1 MYTIALENQAQ
12 VVKKFKREITASDK
26 RILELLFSLA
36 IKHTTILVGNRY
48 LAKRLGM
55 HVSTVKRC
63 LRKIG
68 FLFFNR
74 KSRIKDNWQITSITT
89 LLPEWLHV
97 DNLRWLAKKYLPSLF
112 RFPVLR
118 QKSEAKLLLSANTKL
133 QGEMNHRSSP
143 PIYIK
148 LLSNIKSPKK
158 GAYMYES
165 DKPDYIKTFQKEK
178 KYQKQENQ
186 QPSPRYK
193 PYVHIPPKP
202 RNPKEDAQRVIE
214 FLSSTDPKYKDAH
227 DFLAFL
233 GNDIVTKLI
242 TTKMAPTGREV
253 D

>member
-48 LAKRLGM
+48 IAKRLGI

-63 LRKIG
+63 IKKITT
-68 FLFFNR
+68 LFFNR
-74 KSRIKDNWQITSITT
+74 KRRWKDNKEITCLTT
-89 LLPEWLHV
+89 LLPEWLHI

-118 QKSEAKLLLSANTKL
+118 QKADAKLLLSSNTKL
-133 QGEMNHRSSP
+133 QGEMNHRSSTP
-143 PIYIK
+143 YIYK
-148 LLSNIKSPKK
+148 LLSNTKSPKK
-158 GAYMYES
+158 GTRMFES
-165 DKPDYIKTFQKEK
+165 EKPDYVKTFQKEK
-178 KYQKQENQ
+178 YNQKQENQ
-186 QPSPRYK
+186 QPTPRYK
-193 PYVHIPPKP
+193 PYVHTPPKP
-202 RNPKEDAQRVIE
+202 RNYKQDAQQVIE

-233 GNDIVTKLI
+233 GNEIVTKLV
-242 TTKMAPTGREV
+242 TTKMAPTGPEV

>member
-36 IKHTTILVGNRY
+36 IKHTRILVGNRY
-48 LAKRLGM
+48 IAKRLGI

-74 KSRIKDNWQITSITT
+74 KPRIEDNWQITSITT
-89 LLPEWLHV
+89 LLPEWLHL

-118 QKSEAKLLLSANTKL
+118 QKSDTKLLLSSNTKL

-148 LLSNIKSPKK
+148 LLSNTKSPKK
-158 GAYMYES
+158 GTRMYES
-165 DKPDYIKTFQKEK
+165 EKPDYIKTFQKEK
-178 KYQKQENQ
+178 KYQKQEDKK
-186 QPSPRYK
+186 SFSMYK

-202 RNPKEDAQRVIE
+202 RNYREDAQRVIE

-233 GNDIVTKLI
+233 GDEIVTKLV
-242 TTKMAPTGREV
+242 TTKMAPTGPEV
-253 D
+253 E